1 MGRTI
6 EFLVAQEIRIVQ
18 GDSKVDLY
26 LFFTIIMTEQSDN
39 LSRLLQDSVLR
50 NDNIECTL
58 LMI

>member
-39 LSRLLQDSVLR
+39 LSRLLQNFVLR
-50 NDNIECTL
+50 NDIWNIPD
-58 LMI
+58 